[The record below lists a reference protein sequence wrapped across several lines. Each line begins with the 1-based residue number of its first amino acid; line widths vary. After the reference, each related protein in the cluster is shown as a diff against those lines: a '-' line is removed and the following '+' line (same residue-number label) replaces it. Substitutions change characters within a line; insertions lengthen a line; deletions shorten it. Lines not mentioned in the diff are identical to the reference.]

1 MLDALKGLGVLP
13 KADQQELGFRLG
25 SGVKFLKTGRLPLK
39 KNMWLFS
46 RFWAFV
52 ETMQGIMSTNLYD
65 NTSCGTASYQ

>member
-1 MLDALKGLGVLP
+1 MLDAFKGLGVLP

-25 SGVKFLKTGRLPLK
+25 SGVKFLKTGLPLK
-39 KNMWLFS
+39 KCGFFS

-65 NTSCGTASYQ
+65 NTSCGTASY